1 MTALDGKPNR
11 RYRIKYTL
19 KLRMFV
25 MHVCMCVYDQTLNA
39 NYTYLAK
46 LTNSFVKKV
55 GNLADPFYWQMA
67 PQCLTKTH

>member
-1 MTALDGKPNR
+1 
-11 RYRIKYTL
+11 
-19 KLRMFV
+19 MFV